1 MTSWGRCRNEIQES
15 GFVIAAVRVYLLWPS
30 SVNALPAG
38 SESAAVVQMAAFQN
52 DRTAAPGRFE
62 TFAAY
67 PVLHTTKRFP
77 ESQSNRVLHKTDNF
91 PVGLEIRLPTSE
103 CK

>member
-1 MTSWGRCRNEIQES
+1 MADNLSFCKFWRMTSWGRCRNEIQES

-52 DRTAAPGRFE
+52 D
-62 TFAAY
+62 
-67 PVLHTTKRFP
+67 LHTTKRFP